1 MLMETQLSVLTKLRT
16 LLATARRRLSDE
28 SGEIT
33 STVAIIAV
41 LVVGALAAG
50 AIVVARMT
58 AHAEA
63 IPNPGG

>member
-1 MLMETQLSVLTKLRT
+1 MLEIQLEILWALRAAGG
-16 LLATARRRLSDE
+16 ATRRRLADD

-50 AIVVARMT
+50 AIVVARMK

-63 IPNPGG
+63 IPDPTG